1 MYLRKEGVKNMAT
14 IPEKIETW
22 QMVQP
27 TTKNKET
34 GVVTPGK
41 LAKTSVAVPALSPDE
56 VLVKVAGCGVCH
68 TDLGY
73 FYDGVPTVQK
83 PPLTLG
89 MRSAGRWSPGMEKWI
104 GKEVIVPAVMPCRKC
119 LLCKTGR
126 GNRCL
131 VQKMPG
137 NSLGIYG
144 GFSSHIPVPSVD
156 LCEVRNRGNTPL
168 EHLAV
173 VADAGTTPYQ
183 ACKRAGLQP
192 GDNVIITGVTGG
204 VGVYMAQTAKA
215 LGAKTVI
222 GIARNPEKLKRA
234 LGYGADFVI
243 SSQDKAI
250 KDIRNEF
257 REICKKNGLEAGFG
271 WKIFEVSGTKG
282 GQEIALELLS
292 FTGKL
297 IVIGFGMAR
306 NEYSISRL
314 MAFDAEMI
322 GTWGCLPEYY
332 PIVLDMVLKK
342 KIDIGPFV
350 ETRPMSQIEA
360 VFDEVHKAGSPE
372 KEICPYARFLKGR
385 LEFQMSLTFQR

>member
-1 MYLRKEGVKNMAT
+1 MSRV
-14 IPEKIETW
+14 PERIETW

-27 TTKNKET
+27 TTKDKET
-34 GVVTPGK
+34 EEVKPGK
-41 LAKTSVAVPALSPDE
+41 LERASIPVPSLSPEE
-56 VLVKVAGCGVCH
+56 VLVEVAGCGVCH

-89 MRSAGRWSPGMEKWI
+89 HEISGTVVAGDEKWI
-104 GKEVIVPAVMPCRKC
+104 GKEVIIPAVMPCRKC
-119 LLCKTGR
+119 TLCKTGR

-131 VQKMPG
+131 AQKMPG
-137 NSLGIYG
+137 NSLGVYG

-156 LCEVRNRGNTPL
+156 LCEVRNRGEIPL

-183 ACKRAGLQP
+183 AAKRADLQP
-192 GDNVIITGVTGG
+192 GDNVIVVGVTGG

-234 LGYGADFVI
+234 LEYGADFVI
-243 SSQDKAI
+243 NSQDKEV
-250 KDIRNEF
+250 KDIRKEF
-257 REICKKNGLEAGFG
+257 RETCKKHGVESGFG

-282 GQEIALELLS
+282 GQEIALGLLS
-292 FTGKL
+292 FTGRL

-314 MAFDAEMI
+314 MAFDAEII

-332 PIVLDMVLKK
+332 PVVLDMVLSK

-350 ETRPMSQIEA
+350 EVRPMSQIES
-360 VFDEVHKAGSPE
+360 VFAEVHKAGSPA
-372 KEICPYARFLKGR
+372 KRVVLKPD
-385 LEFQMSLTFQR
+385 F